1 MKPPSLM
8 KVPARGWVLAAA
20 MSVATSAQPQ
30 SPPPV
35 KSESNSIEFV
45 ASDGVLQTFGSGSTT
60 MADML
65 ARLEDPQ
72 QRARMR
78 EEQRNSIAASHYGVA
93 DALQLDA
100 ATLDKLIELL
110 TDQQMQQTED
120 FYRKFSARGP
130 AADFRKQAHAEAE
143 HLTQQINAQRELL
156 GQEKLE
162 RYQSLRPALG
172 RRAQVREFEQ
182 RLGDSDKLNSTQRER
197 LVELLH
203 DQLTRSIERAHPAQ
217 LNHKLL
223 ESMLLDRGPG
233 ASPEE
238 LRRSS
243 QLQTIRANE
252 ETWREMPESD
262 RELRKRAAEFL
273 TERQLAVLA
282 QMHAE
287 QLASKRQQIEWM
299 RIEAGL
305 SPTIPE
311 QPQAIEQR
319 PETVTRNVKVT
330 LKAAVDN
337 ESPRYLTTVVSSGK
351 TVSLKISEALVLE
364 ATPVVYDND
373 YYMLKLEYFE
383 TGVRGKRLIGSSG
396 SGSQLKPEDP
406 QTRALHMSAGG
417 SPNVLAGSK
426 GYAVELNSFV
436 EAT

>member
-30 SPPPV
+30 SPPPM

-45 ASDGVLQTFGSGSTT
+45 ASDGELRTFGSGSTT

-72 QRARMR
+72 QRAQMR

-100 ATLDKLIELL
+100 ATFDKFIELL
-110 TDQQMQQTED
+110 TDQQMQHTEN

-130 AADFRKQAHAEAE
+130 AADFRKRAHADAE

-162 RYQSLRPALG
+162 RYQALQPGVG

-182 RLGDSDKLNSTQRER
+182 RLGDSDKLNSMQRER
-197 LVELLH
+197 LVELLQ
-203 DQLTRSIERAHPAQ
+203 DQVTRSIERAHPVN
-217 LNHKLL
+217 LDRKLL
-223 ESMLLDRGPG
+223 QSMLLDRGPG

-262 RELRKRAAEFL
+262 RELRERAAEFL

-282 QMHAE
+282 QMQAE

-311 QPQAIEQR
+311 QPQVVEQR
-319 PETVTRNVKVT
+319 PQTVTRNVKVT
-330 LKAAVDN
+330 LQAAVDN

-351 TVSLKISEALVLE
+351 TVTLKISEALVLE

-373 YYMLKLEYFE
+373 YYMLKLQYFE
-383 TGVRGKRLIGSSG
+383 NGVTGKRLIGSSG

-417 SPNVLAGSK
+417 GANVLAGSK

>member
-1 MKPPSLM
+1 M
-8 KVPARGWVLAAA
+8 
-20 MSVATSAQPQ
+20 
-30 SPPPV
+30 

-45 ASDGVLQTFGSGSTT
+45 ASDGELRTFGSGPT
-60 MADML
+60 MSDML

-72 QRARMR
+72 QRAQMR

-100 ATLDKLIELL
+100 ATFDKFIELL
-110 TDQQMQQTED
+110 TDQQMQHTEN
-120 FYRKFSARGP
+120 FYRRFSARGP
-130 AADFRKQAHAEAE
+130 AADFRKQAHADAE

-162 RYQSLRPALG
+162 RYQALQPAVG
-172 RRAQVREFEQ
+172 RRAEVRQFEQ
-182 RLGDSDKLNSTQRER
+182 RLGDADKLNVAQRER
-197 LVELLH
+197 LVELLQ
-203 DQLTRSIERAHPAQ
+203 DQVTRSIERSFPGPLHR
-217 LNHKLL
+217 NLL
-223 ESMLLDRGPG
+223 ESLLLDRGPG
-233 ASPEE
+233 AMASPEE

-262 RELRKRAAEFL
+262 RELRQRAAEFL
-273 TERQLAVLA
+273 TERQMAVLA
-282 QMHAE
+282 QMQAE
-287 QLASKRQQIEWM
+287 QLARKQQQIERM

-311 QPQAIEQR
+311 QPQVVEQR

-330 LKAAVDN
+330 LKAAVDD

-351 TVSLKISEALVLE
+351 TVILKISEALVLE

-373 YYMLKLEYFE
+373 YYMLKLQYFE
-383 TGVRGKRLIGSSG
+383 NGVTGKRLIGTSG
-396 SGSQLKPEDP
+396 SGNQLKPEDP
-406 QTRALHMSAGG
+406 QTRALYLSAGG
-417 SPNVLAGSK
+417 SPTVLSGSK
-426 GYAVELNSFV
+426 GYVVELNTFV